1 MQDPPARH
9 RLSPRLDDLRDG
21 HLPQMTQEGMFFL
34 GVVLGMLLHAV
45 IKVFIGLIKMALL
58 AL

>member
-1 MQDPPARH
+1 
-9 RLSPRLDDLRDG
+9 
-21 HLPQMTQEGMFFL
+21 MTQEGMFLF
-34 GVVLGMLLHAV
+34 GVVLGLLLHAV

>member
-1 MQDPPARH
+1 MNQLFP
-9 RLSPRLDDLRDG
+9 
-21 HLPQMTQEGMFFL
+21 HLPSSIFHLPSMTQEGLFFL

-45 IKVFIGLIKMALL
+45 IKVFIGLIKMAFL